1 MSGNY
6 AAIYNVLKELKNRVS
21 SFSPNSM
28 LDFGTGPGTAI
39 WAAKQLF
46 DVEAYTAVDL
56 SEHMLNIAEQLESK
70 QLDENI

>member
-1 MSGNY
+1 MNMY
-6 AAIYNVLKELKNRVS
+6 LTLIHKR
-21 SFSPNSM
+21 
-28 LDFGTGPGTAI
+28 
-39 WAAKQLF
+39 AAKQLF